1 MQAASISAFRL
12 KSAATIHSAH
22 GVAVNF
28 RGASLHVVLS
38 PVRTSLDLET
48 GGLAAGGE
56 HTCRFLASSLA
67 TAPTRG
73 EQMQFNGRKYTIAEV
88 KDTISTPGEYVVI
101 LKSGSKS

>member
-12 KSAATIHSAH
+12 KAASTIHTAH
-22 GVAVNF
+22 GVSVTF
-28 RGASLHVVLS
+28 RGVAVSVILS
-38 PVRTSLDLET
+38 PIRTTLDLET

-56 HTCRFLASSLA
+56 HTCRFLSAALA
-67 TAPTRG
+67 TPPTRG
-73 EQMQFNGRKYTIAEV
+73 EQMQFNGRKYTISEI